1 LIFIF
6 HPSSI
11 HLPSIFHLSSIYLPS
26 IFHLLS
32 FFGSKKARQSLYDL
46 AMNVDHGHAGRCPCG
61 CTLCTANRARGGP
74 VLWNSAVMSETWN
87 LNMVTLWLCQ
97 DSYWKWPFIV
107 DFPISSMVIFH
118 SYGTVYQRVFIFK
131 GDFYIW
137 ILNKHYLLFVNHS
150 VDFYDRDHLM
160 GNSYIWIFIFIV
172 AGFSILGFLY

>member
-1 LIFIF
+1 
-6 HPSSI
+6 
-11 HLPSIFHLSSIYLPS
+11 
-26 IFHLLS
+26 
-32 FFGSKKARQSLYDL
+32 
-46 AMNVDHGHAGRCPCG
+46 
-61 CTLCTANRARGGP
+61 
-74 VLWNSAVMSETWN
+74 
-87 LNMVTLWLCQ
+87 
-97 DSYWKWPFIV
+97 
-107 DFPISSMVIFH
+107 VIFH